1 MVRET
6 SFLLI
11 VLCDVNCVGSNFF
24 PPHLSSTTEI
34 EIPKDMIPID
44 QEDEFN
50 EDASPLFDD
59 DDDKWTDLGMEYTS
73 GDN

>member
-1 MVRET
+1 
-6 SFLLI
+6 
-11 VLCDVNCVGSNFF
+11 
-24 PPHLSSTTEI
+24 
-34 EIPKDMIPID
+34 MIPID